1 MYGDAIMI
9 NPWLLEPNIR
19 EIITHAER
27 NGLSMTQ
34 GQQDEFEAALSGAA
48 PSIMSVA
55 DDKVEIAVRGVLT
68 QTPNFLA
75 MFLGGGNTTYPDII
89 SALSI
94 AEADDTISEII
105 LSIDSPGG
113 SVNGLFDTLDAIRAT
128 TKPVKAVILNTAA
141 SAAYAIAT
149 QADEI
154 VASNRATQ
162 VGSIGIA
169 ASFMVSENI
178 IDIASTN
185 APKKRPDVSI
195 PEGVDIIREQ
205 LDPLHDLFVDAI
217 VDGRNNATG
226 NSITSKIVNSDFG
239 QGAMLL
245 ANEALK
251 AGMIDSIAP
260 PKLSVVGTSNKAVAM
275 SSDIN
280 IAKQNKEGK
289 AMTLEELKAQ
299 HPALF
304 AAAVKGGIEVGATQE
319 RDRVMG
325 HLIMGQTSG
334 DMKTALE
341 AVKEGSVMT
350 QELQAI
356 YMSAALNR
364 ADAGKRTGDDDDASA
379 VLDGAAAAGSEE
391 PSAADVVADAVVA
404 KLTGNTEGVKG
415 GEANA

>member
-1 MYGDAIMI
+1 MI

-34 GQQDEFEAALSGAA
+34 GQQAEFKAALSGAA
-48 PSIMSVA
+48 PDIMSVA

-128 TKPVKAVILNTAA
+128 SKPVKAVILNTAA

-154 VASNRATQ
+154 IASNRATQ

-169 ASFMVSENI
+169 ASFMISENI

-185 APKKRPDVSI
+185 APKKRPDVST
-195 PEGVDIIREQ
+195 PEGVAVVQEQ
-205 LDPLHDLFVDAI
+205 LDSIHDLFVDAI
-217 VDGRNNATG
+217 VDGRNSATG
-226 NSITSKIVNSDFG
+226 NNITSKTVNSDFG
-239 QGAMLL
+239 QGALL
-245 ANEALK
+245 VADEAFK
-251 AGMIDSIAP
+251 QGMIDSIAP
-260 PKLSVVGTSNKAVAM
+260 PKLSVVGASTSAVAKH
-275 SSDIN
+275 SDSDK

-299 HPALF
+299 HPNLF
-304 AAAVKGGIEVGATQE
+304 AAAVKEGVEIGATQE

-334 DMKTALE
+334 DMKTALG
-341 AVKEGSVMT
+341 AVKEGSLMT
-350 QELQAI
+350 SELQAT
-356 YMSAALNR
+356 YMSAAMNKT
-364 ADAGKRTGDDDDASA
+364 DAGNRDDDDDAA
-379 VLDGAAAAGSEE
+379 GDALNGAAATGSEE
-391 PSAADVVADAVVA
+391 PSPADVVADKVVSV
-404 KLTGNTEGVKG
+404 LSGGITEGIKE